1 MGTCLAQCWFLG
13 DALGDRLL
21 SFPSGPLTP
30 PLPPSSSLLAG
41 TTRVSLHWLL
51 LLPLPPL
58 GRALA
63 WEEGDEPEDSGAH
76 SPHTE
81 GMGQMRAL

>member
-1 MGTCLAQCWFLG
+1 MWTCLASLG

-21 SFPSGPLTP
+21 AFPSGPLTP
-30 PLPPSSSLLAG
+30 PLSPAPACWQGPAL
-41 TTRVSLHWLL
+41 VSAHWML

-63 WEEGDEPEDSGAH
+63 WEEGDEPGDLG
-76 SPHTE
+76 HTAPILR
-81 GMGQMRAL
+81 GWGR